1 MITEN
6 ETKQLKDHLPFWNHL
21 GTVEKDLILETAVL
35 YHHEKGTLIHG
46 PYYECIGLI
55 YVQKGTLRVYIL
67 SEDGREITL
76 FRIQEG
82 EATVMGAGCVLH
94 DISYDVYIE
103 AATDCELIQVNNA
116 AFAKILAENIYV
128 EAFSYKMS
136 TASLADALWTLQQ
149 VLFLSFDKR
158 LAIFLLDE
166 ANATGTTTIKMTQ
179 EEIAKLTGSAREVVS
194 RMLNY
199 FASEGY
205 VELGRG
211 VVHLVNKEALKEL
224 VMD

>member
-21 GTVEKDLILETAVL
+21 GTDEKDLILETAVL

-67 SEDGREITL
+67 SEDGREVTL

-103 AATDCELIQVNNA
+103 AATDCELIQINNA
-116 AFAKILAENIYV
+116 TFSKILDKNIYA
-128 EAFSYKMS
+128 EAYSYKMS

-166 ANATGTTTIKMTQ
+166 TSATKSNTLKLTQ

-205 VELGRG
+205 VALGRG
-211 VVHLVNKEALKEL
+211 SVTLTNKKALQSLVRE
-224 VMD
+224 